1 MPEPMLTQCP
11 KCATALDPHWSFC
24 PHCGVLNPREVHAAP
39 EARKHERYPIRNAF
53 GGLFFGV
60 VVAPVCLIV
69 GTMLTITGIGI
80 FVGIPLIILGIL
92 APLIGSVIGLNE
104 LKGKCPW
111 CGTRIASIVNHTQDF
126 ACPACSQMISVH
138 NRELQKAA

>member
-1 MPEPMLTQCP
+1 MLTQCP
-11 KCATALDPHWSFC
+11 KCATALDPHWSYC
-24 PHCGVLNPREVHAAP
+24 PHCSAVNPGAVHAVSEP
-39 EARKHERYPIRNAF
+39 RKHERYPIRNAF

-80 FVGIPLIILGIL
+80 FVGIPLIILGIF
-92 APLIGSVIGLNE
+92 APLLGSVLGLNE
-104 LKGKCPW
+104 LNGKCPW

-126 ACPACSQMISVH
+126 ACPACSRMIAVRDH
-138 NRELQKAA
+138 ELQKTA